1 MTVTVVKF
9 QSFERSKGNML
20 PSPPLSSR
28 ANPNFHEATPS
39 VSHHIHPRPSP
50 CVSVPVGIYFGSVSS
65 SSKDTTAQGKTHT
78 LHKRSQN
85 LTTSLQQRMSH
96 DNLQKLLQPRAPP
109 LNHIVAKS
117 IGKHFSRQRGDGHAR
132 TLPLQYVAE
141 VFEIRV
147 SAADAAL
154 AQLEGGDVGAAED
167 LVVRVHGPADAV
179 GSGVANLDAAKGLGL
194 VTAQVWP

>member
-1 MTVTVVKF
+1 MRFGPSWDLFRFGQLVV
-9 QSFERSKGNML
+9 Q
-20 PSPPLSSR
+20 
-28 ANPNFHEATPS
+28 
-39 VSHHIHPRPSP
+39 
-50 CVSVPVGIYFGSVSS
+50 
-65 SSKDTTAQGKTHT
+65 DTTAQGKTHT

-179 GSGVANLDAAKGLGL
+179 GSGVANLEAAKGLGL
-194 VTAQVWP
+194 VTAQSGRDRGGRERPGGHGKIVPLSPGNSRAGRKSRRSSAGGYPAWPA